1 MGCADREEVS
11 SLQKVIVDLVECFG
25 SVQKAKLPF
34 WMSGLRDSA
43 PLLSSEL
50 PNLTVITMAMTLV
63 SFLVQVARSAASG
76 C

>member
-11 SLQKVIVDLVECFG
+11 SLQEVIVDLVECFG
-25 SVQKAKLPF
+25 FMQKAKLPF

-50 PNLTVITMAMTLV
+50 PNLTAITIPMTLV
-63 SFLVQVARSAASG
+63 SFLVQVTRSAAS
-76 C
+76 CC